1 MLMESFSSLTSDVFG
16 IRISN
21 RVREYYSEDD
31 SDFSSEYDSS
41 SGELD
46 DDMLIAHEWA
56 ILQSQTEPV
65 HRNFIELE
73 ARHPSATHP
82 ANFKK
87 NRYMNVLPVEEY
99 RVVLDE
105 DRVNFREYRLGETD
119 GLKSDYINASYIY
132 EGEKRYIAAM
142 APMNDT
148 FDDFW
153 QMVWEQEI
161 VTIVMILRLTE
172 NGKIKGDR
180 YWPENPGGT
189 FTTENYQIA
198 FEAVKE
204 SKDLITVRELSIAKR
219 SDLQNR
225 RTIYHIHYEGWPD
238 FGVPDEGASIRDLV
252 RTVDQISRVTIAPTL
267 IHCSAGIGRTG
278 TFLTIAIGIACL
290 NSLAEVSDIPA
301 PTESILSHTIN
312 IKDIILGLRRYR
324 NRGMVQNED
333 QYRFIHH
340 VLNEEHKDLF
350 NRNTNTSN

>member
-105 DRVNFREYRLGETD
+105 DRFFV
-119 GLKSDYINASYIY
+119 
-132 EGEKRYIAAM
+132 
-142 APMNDT
+142 
-148 FDDFW
+148 
-153 QMVWEQEI
+153 
-161 VTIVMILRLTE
+161 
-172 NGKIKGDR
+172 
-180 YWPENPGGT
+180 
-189 FTTENYQIA
+189 
-198 FEAVKE
+198 
-204 SKDLITVRELSIAKR
+204 
-219 SDLQNR
+219 
-225 RTIYHIHYEGWPD
+225 
-238 FGVPDEGASIRDLV
+238 
-252 RTVDQISRVTIAPTL
+252 VDW
-267 IHCSAGIGRTG
+267 C
-278 TFLTIAIGIACL
+278 
-290 NSLAEVSDIPA
+290 
-301 PTESILSHTIN
+301 
-312 IKDIILGLRRYR
+312 
-324 NRGMVQNED
+324 
-333 QYRFIHH
+333 
-340 VLNEEHKDLF
+340 
-350 NRNTNTSN
+350 